1 MSELEKIV
9 DTITEALRGANAR
22 LWTSEDIASYL
33 SCSESTVFRLSA
45 KPQFPEP
52 VQIGGVSGRRW
63 VSEEVR
69 EWAKKQRPSRRS
81 GPGRPRAVA

>member
-1 MSELEKIV
+1 MSELETIV
-9 DTITEALRGANAR
+9 DTITAALRGANNR
-22 LWTSEDIASYL
+22 LWTSEDIAGYL

-52 VQIGGVSGRRW
+52 LKIFGVSGRRW

-69 EWAKKQRPSRRS
+69 EWAKKQRPSMKS
-81 GPGRPRAVA
+81 GPGRPRKIA